1 MSVETL
7 TYTSVNDSADS
18 TARISG
24 NRTITLATIVSW
36 FTSYKCGSNVKGIP
50 LDNPTLEW
58 HVKCGN

>member
-24 NRTITLATIVSW
+24 TRTITLATIVSW
-36 FTSYKCGSNVKGIP
+36 FTSYKCGSNVCII
-50 LDNPTLEW
+50 
-58 HVKCGN
+58 V